1 MEGKASEKLEE
12 LGKLYLENLI
22 NNYDN
27 KKGIL
32 NKSKKKDKKNLDKFS
47 KIKVQ
52 IDNNPCVNPG
62 EDYYPELIPVFTILY
77 ATEMGTAEKFANIL
91 YKEATEKLYLKA
103 QIYNVSKINSVKIF
117 NENSL
122 IIIIASTWG
131 EGEPTDDCVEFNKML
146 KNKEFWKGFTNK
158 DNLNIAI
165 FGLGNSNYVFY
176 NAQGKF
182 FRKILIDEHKLN
194 EICDLYLGN
203 AKNDIEKDFKNW
215 KDNYLFRSI
224 YSFYSKNYEKN
235 YEFFKKYYLLNELSK

>member
-1 MEGKASEKLEE
+1 
-12 LGKLYLENLI
+12 
-22 NNYDN
+22 
-27 KKGIL
+27 
-32 NKSKKKDKKNLDKFS
+32 
-47 KIKVQ
+47 
-52 IDNNPCVNPG
+52 
-62 EDYYPELIPVFTILY
+62 
-77 ATEMGTAEKFANIL
+77 
-91 YKEATEKLYLKA
+91 
-103 QIYNVSKINSVKIF
+103 
-117 NENSL
+117 
-122 IIIIASTWG
+122 
-131 EGEPTDDCVEFNKML
+131 ML

-182 FRKILIDEHKLN
+182 FRKIFIDEHKLN

-215 KDNYLFRSI
+215 KDNYLFRAI

>member
-1 MEGKASEKLEE
+1 
-12 LGKLYLENLI
+12 
-22 NNYDN
+22 
-27 KKGIL
+27 
-32 NKSKKKDKKNLDKFS
+32 
-47 KIKVQ
+47 
-52 IDNNPCVNPG
+52 
-62 EDYYPELIPVFTILY
+62 
-77 ATEMGTAEKFANIL
+77 MGTAEKFANIL

-215 KDNYLFRSI
+215 KDNYLFRAI